1 MTEETKIVSKVL
13 VLEMDPSCLDTL
25 KLFCDSNGLV
35 GLKVQPGNAMTVLRS
50 NLDLGGILLS
60 ETYADNDGCGIQ
72 LAGKI
77 HALRPELPIF
87 FRREAIDGL
96 DGIAEQ
102 DRPLISAAYTI
113 ASITKLQEATEEF
126 IFSRSYPNAL
136 LRGITEI
143 SIPALESQF
152 KSLKVDVEAP
162 YLVRDRLIFGEIFT
176 LIPLESSWCR
186 GYMMLQTEEESLMH
200 LVKNGRTF
208 VNPEDAFEF
217 RHLNGLLGE
226 ITNLIW
232 GAIKNRY
239 LSSVRGDTYLS
250 QVPIIVNNLHRY
262 ISFGSENPQLCFKY
276 IISDRDDATVRPLV
290 IQQKFIF
297 NLNWSPEDFSE
308 NVTSA
313 DELVSSGEL
322 EFF

>member
-1 MTEETKIVSKVL
+1 MTEETRIVSKVL
-13 VLEMDPSCLDTL
+13 VLDTNELCLDAI
-25 KLFCDSNGLV
+25 KVFCDSNGLV
-35 GLKVQPGNAMTVLRS
+35 GLKVQPGNVMSVLRS
-50 NLDLGGILLS
+50 NLDLGAILLS
-60 ETYADNDGCGIQ
+60 ETYADNGDRGIQ
-72 LAGKI
+72 LARKI
-77 HALRPELPIF
+77 RALRSELPIF
-87 FRREAIDGL
+87 LRREAIDGL

-102 DRPLISAAYTI
+102 DRPLISTAYTI
-113 ASITKLQEATEEF
+113 ASITKLQAVTDEF

-136 LRGITEI
+136 IRGITEI

-162 YLVRDRLIFGEIFT
+162 YLVRDRLIFGEIFS

-208 VNPEDAFEF
+208 VNPADAFDF

-239 LSSVRGDTYLS
+239 LSSVREDTYLS

-276 IISDRDDATVRPLV
+276 TLSDRDDATVRPLV
-290 IQQKFIF
+290 IYQKFIF
-297 NLNWSPEDFSE
+297 NLSWSPEDFSE
-308 NVTSA
+308 NVPSA